1 MSGQQSSSGL
11 EFKLHPLVMINV
23 SDHHTRV
30 KANTP
35 GGSAPAPVMGC
46 LLGSQSGRV
55 VDISNSFEIQYTMQD
70 GNVVIN
76 EPFLARKQEQY
87 KQVFPKVD
95 VLGWY
100 VTGAAVEDTHM
111 HIHKRIAE
119 INEAPVLLLLNP
131 AITPG
136 RRDLPLELYET
147 ELHMADG
154 RAHFSFVRANYA
166 VETSDAE
173 RIGVDQV
180 AKILPGG
187 KATGSEQLTAHL
199 MGLHS
204 AIKMLQQQLMTLQQ
218 LMAKVSSGEVAY
230 PHSLARQI
238 SSLVHSLP
246 ALASQGFTHD
256 YLMEHNDALAG
267 VYLATLTKGVSSLN
281 DTVDKLVFAYEPGLK
296 PGGSG
301 PRRRGGPG
309 GGFGGPLM

>member
-1 MSGQQSSSGL
+1 MDQAQSSSGL

-30 KANTP
+30 KANSPNGAAT
-35 GGSAPAPVMGC
+35 PVMGC
-46 LLGSQSGRV
+46 LLGSQSGRA
-55 VDISNSFEIQYTMQD
+55 VDISNSFEIEYTLEA
-70 GNVVIN
+70 GAVVIN
-76 EPFLARKQEQY
+76 EAFLTRKQEQY

-100 VTGAAVEDTHM
+100 VTGAAVEDAHM
-111 HIHKRIAE
+111 HIHKRISE

-131 AITPG
+131 TITPG

-147 ELHMADG
+147 ELHVTEG
-154 RAHFSFVRANYA
+154 RAAFSFVRSHFS

-204 AIKMLQQQLMTLQQ
+204 AIKMLQQQLLTLQQ
-218 LMAKVSSGEVAY
+218 LMARVNSGEVAY
-230 PHSLARQI
+230 PHALACQI
-238 SSLVHSLP
+238 NALVHSLP
-246 ALASQGFTHD
+246 ALSSQAFGHD
-256 YLMEHNDALAG
+256 FLLEHNDALAG
-267 VYLATLTKGVSSLN
+267 LYLATLTRGVSVLN
-281 DTVDKLVFAYEPGLK
+281 ETVDRVAFAYEPGMK
-296 PGGSG
+296 PGGGG
-301 PRRRGGPG
+301 PRRRGGVG
-309 GGFGGPLM
+309 GGFGGTLI